1 MSHPAAPTSPPL
13 APEAPSKRVLVSGA
27 TGYIGGR
34 LVPCL
39 LAAGHDVRC
48 FVRSSE
54 RLDGQPWL
62 EDVEVA
68 QGDALKAQTI
78 PPAMEDIDAAYYLI
92 HSLGAGK
99 GQFADRDRRAAT
111 NFGRAAKEQGVG
123 RLLYLG
129 GIEPKGDRR
138 SEHLE
143 SRLETGRCLRE
154 SSGPDVDVTEFRAA
168 VVIGSGS
175 LSFELIRNLTER
187 LPVMICPRWTDTP
200 TQPIAVRDV
209 LSYLTAALRVPESR
223 DEIIEVG
230 GADVTTYADM
240 FKTYAAVRGLRRLVI
255 NVPLLTPTLSS
266 HWVGLVTPVTN
277 KVARPLIE
285 GLDNEV
291 TVTDGGKAR
300 DLFPEIEP
308 IKMEA
313 AMRLALRRYADRTV
327 PTLWHSALSSSPQ
340 GREVVEE
347 LERTEGMIKEKRRR
361 RVNASPEAVF
371 RMAQTLG
378 GETGWLYANFLWVL
392 RGYLDLL
399 AGGIGYRK
407 GRRHP
412 TKLRKGDVV
421 DFWRVEV
428 VDGRMDP
435 KTLRLRA
442 EMKTGG
448 RAWLQYEISAPE
460 DAPPGAEQAFIT
472 QTAFFEPKGLFGLLY
487 WYALYVPH
495 RFIFTGMIEELG
507 RRAELFQ
514 RHAARQNGSADAP
527 LPDLTPELLAKLV
540 ER

>member
-1 MSHPAAPTSPPL
+1 MRDVPVEPPTSDSP
-13 APEAPSKRVLVSGA
+13 KRVLVSGA

-34 LVPCL
+34 LVPHL
-39 LAAGHDVRC
+39 LKAGHEVRC
-48 FVRSSE
+48 FVRTPE
-54 RLDGQPWL
+54 RLDGEPWL
-62 EDVEVA
+62 GDVEVVE
-68 QGDALKAQTI
+68 GDALEADTI
-78 PPAMEDIDAAYYLI
+78 PPAMEGIDAAYYLI
-92 HSLGAGK
+92 HSLGVGK
-99 GQFADRDRRAAT
+99 DAFAERDRRAAT
-111 NFGRAAKEQGVG
+111 NFGHAAREKGVE

-129 GIEPKGDRR
+129 GIEPSGARR
-138 SEHLE
+138 SRHLE

-154 SSGPDVDVTEFRAA
+154 SSGQDVDVTEFRAA

-187 LPVMICPRWTDTP
+187 LPVMICPRWTNTR

-209 LSYLTAALRVPESR
+209 MSYLTRALDVPASR
-223 DEIIEVG
+223 GQVIEIG
-230 GADVTTYADM
+230 GADVTTYAGM
-240 FKTYAAVRGLRRLVI
+240 FKTYAAVRDLGRLI
-255 NVPLLTPTLSS
+255 IPVPFLTPTLSS
-266 HWVGLVTPVTN
+266 HWVGLVTPFTN

-291 TVTDGGKAR
+291 LVTDGGKAR
-300 DLFPEIEP
+300 DLFPEVEP
-308 IKMEA
+308 ITVRR
-313 AMRLALRRYADRTV
+313 AMRLALRRHADRTV
-327 PTLWHSALSSSPQ
+327 PTLWHSALSSSPK

-347 LERTEGMIKEKRRR
+347 LERTEGMIKEKRQL
-361 RVNASPEAVF
+361 RVNASPGAVF
-371 RMAQTLG
+371 QMAQTLG
-378 GETGWLYANFLWVL
+378 GDTGWLYANFLWVL

-399 AGGIGYRK
+399 MGGIGYRK

-412 TKLRKGDVV
+412 TKLRKGDAL

-428 VDGRMDP
+428 VDGQRDP

-460 DAPPGAEQAFIT
+460 DASDGGAEALIT

-495 RFIFTGMIEELG
+495 KFIFTGMIEELG

-514 RHAARQNGSADAP
+514 QRAPRNGRSNGH
-527 LPDLTPELLAKLV
+527 LPKLTPELLSELV
-540 ER
+540 EG